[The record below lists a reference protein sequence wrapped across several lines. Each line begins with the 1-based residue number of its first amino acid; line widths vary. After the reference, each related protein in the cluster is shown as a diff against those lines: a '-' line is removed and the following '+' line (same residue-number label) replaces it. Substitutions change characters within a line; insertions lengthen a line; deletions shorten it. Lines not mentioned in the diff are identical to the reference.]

1 MSSKNPV
8 IMTNFQIEIPS
19 SKSEFQREVAISLLT
34 DEPSEIR
41 FTSISD
47 DALTAIRLAEEL
59 GAITYNDKFY
69 YYCKNC
75 DRESFSKINSDFIND
90 LYNNLKI
97 NSKVYSDDLDCL
109 AIHVSSAK
117 KLQVES
123 INCGESG
130 LSLHLF
136 SVIASA
142 LSRIT
147 SITGC
152 GTLLNRKQSD
162 LIYTLSETGLTI
174 QHNHEKLP
182 ISIWGESTANS
193 IKLSKLSGSQSLS
206 ALLILYAKLGIGA
219 TIEVENLKSKNY
231 VAMTIDALARHNVE
245 VINENFERFIV
256 PTECEL
262 HSASVRVESCWSSAS
277 FWFVLAASKGNITI
291 TGLNPH
297 SKQPDRAI
305 IEVLQSCGAEFD
317 LVNNTYRFDSPADKL
332 IPFNFDA
339 NDCPD
344 LIPNLVILAA
354 MCNGESIISGANRL
368 ENKES
373 NRADAIMNE
382 FTKIGINIERFGDK
396 FIVRRSDI
404 IPAEVKS
411 YSDHRITMA
420 LELAAAIAEVNIII
434 DSSQNVSKSYPEFY
448 RHLSNYKQSLS
459 K

>member
-1 MSSKNPV
+1 MSSENPAT
-8 IMTNFQIEIPS
+8 MTNFCIEIPS
-19 SKSEFQREVAISLLT
+19 SKSEFQREVAIALLS

-59 GAITYNDKFY
+59 GAINYNDKFY
-69 YYCKNC
+69 YYCKAC
-75 DRESFSKINSDFIND
+75 DRNSFSQINSDFVND

-97 NSKVYSDDLDCL
+97 NSKVYTDDLDCL
-109 AIHVSSAK
+109 AIYVSSAK
-117 KLQVES
+117 KMQVES

-152 GTLLNRKQSD
+152 GTLLNRKQTD
-162 LIYTLSETGLTI
+162 LISALTKTGLDI
-174 QHNHEKLP
+174 QHNHYKLP
-182 ISIWGESTANS
+182 ISIWGESIAT
-193 IKLSKLSGSQSLS
+193 KLELGELSGSQSLS

-219 TIEVENLKSKNY
+219 TIEVENLKSRNY
-231 VAMTIDALARHNVE
+231 VAMTMDALARHKVE
-245 VINENFERFIV
+245 VINENFERFIIQSGFV
-256 PTECEL
+256 PQ
-262 HSASVRVESCWSSAS
+262 SASVRVESCWSSAS
-277 FWFVLAASKGNITI
+277 FWFVLAAFKGNITI
-291 TGLNPH
+291 NGLNPH

-305 IEVLQSCGAEFD
+305 MQVLQLCGAEYNLIDNAYQF
-317 LVNNTYRFDSPADKL
+317 NSPPDEL
-332 IPFNFDA
+332 MPFNFDA
-339 NDCPD
+339 KDCPD
-344 LIPNLVILAA
+344 LIPNLVVLAA
-354 MCNGESIISGANRL
+354 MCNGESVISGANRL

-396 FIVRRSDI
+396 LIVRKSNI
-404 IPAEVKS
+404 IPADAKS

-420 LELAAAIAEVNIII
+420 LELAAAIANVEITI
-434 DSSQNVSKSYPEFY
+434 DCTRNVSKSYPEFY

-459 K
+459 N

>member
-1 MSSKNPV
+1 MSSENPV
-8 IMTNFQIEIPS
+8 TMTNFCIEIPS
-19 SKSEFQREVAISLLT
+19 SKSEFQREVAIALLS

-69 YYCKNC
+69 YYCKDC
-75 DRESFSKINSDFIND
+75 DRDLFSQINSDFIHD

-147 SITGC
+147 RILGS
-152 GTLLNRKQSD
+152 GTLLNRKQTD
-162 LIYTLSETGLTI
+162 LISALSKTGLEI
-174 QHNHEKLP
+174 HHNQNKLP
-182 ISIWGESTANS
+182 ISIWGESTATM
-193 IKLSKLSGSQSLS
+193 LELGELSGSQSLS

-219 TIEVENLKSKNY
+219 TIEVENLKSRNY
-231 VAMTIDALARHNVE
+231 VAMTIDALARHGVE
-245 VINENFERFIV
+245 VVNENFERFIV
-256 PTECEL
+256 PTGCEPQ
-262 HSASVRVESCWSSAS
+262 SASVRVESCWSSAS
-277 FWFVLAASKGNITI
+277 FWFILAAAKGNITI
-291 TGLNPH
+291 NGLNPN

-305 IEVLQSCGAEFD
+305 IDVLHLSGAEFD
-317 LVNNTYRFDSPADKL
+317 LIDNTYQFKSPATELKA
-332 IPFNFDA
+332 FNFDA
-339 NDCPD
+339 KDCPD
-344 LIPNLVILAA
+344 LIPNLVVLASK
-354 MCNGESIISGANRL
+354 CNGESVISGANRL

-373 NRADAIMNE
+373 NRAEAIMNE
-382 FTKIGINIERFGDK
+382 FTKIGISIERFGDK
-396 FIVRRSDI
+396 FIVRKSDI

-420 LELAAAIAEVNIII
+420 LELAAAIANVNIII
-434 DSSQNVSKSYPEFY
+434 DSTQNVSKSYPEFY
-448 RHLSNYKQSLS
+448 RHLFNYKQSLS
-459 K
+459 N